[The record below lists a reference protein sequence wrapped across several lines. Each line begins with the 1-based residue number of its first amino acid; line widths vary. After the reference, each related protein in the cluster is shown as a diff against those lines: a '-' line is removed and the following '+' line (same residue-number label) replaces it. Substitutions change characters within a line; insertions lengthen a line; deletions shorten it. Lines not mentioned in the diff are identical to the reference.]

1 MKKWMVWIILLVFGI
16 TVQAKEDEPEQLY
29 AQSAVLMDADSGRV
43 LFEKNGTDIKAMAS
57 TTKIMTCIL
66 ALEYGD
72 ENTIVTFSE
81 NAQKQPKVHLGA
93 ASGEQFYLRDLLCSL
108 MLESHNDSA
117 VAIAEAISG
126 DVKAFADLMNQKA
139 EEIGCEDTYFITP
152 NGLDA
157 SDEHGTHSTTAVD
170 LAKIMSYCIME
181 SPQKERFLEITT
193 IPQHS
198 FQNIEGNR
206 SYSCSNHN
214 SFLTMM
220 DEAISGKTGF
230 TSDAGYCYVG
240 AVESEGRTF
249 VVALLACGWPNNKSY
264 KWADMKTLA
273 KYGMDNYEY
282 ETLDASFELEEI
294 KVLNGIPQSGKL
306 FDERT
311 ISVYIKKPEEL
322 SILLSQNDEI
332 EVKVEQEEMLYAPVS
347 SGDEVGRI
355 TYYLN
360 GEQLAEYPIVS
371 QESVKEKNFWWC
383 FGKMAELYAI
393 K

>member
-1 MKKWMVWIILLVFGI
+1 
-16 TVQAKEDEPEQLY
+16 
-29 AQSAVLMDADSGRV
+29 
-43 LFEKNGTDIKAMAS
+43 
-57 TTKIMTCIL
+57 
-66 ALEYGD
+66 
-72 ENTIVTFSE
+72 
-81 NAQKQPKVHLGA
+81 
-93 ASGEQFYLRDLLCSL
+93 